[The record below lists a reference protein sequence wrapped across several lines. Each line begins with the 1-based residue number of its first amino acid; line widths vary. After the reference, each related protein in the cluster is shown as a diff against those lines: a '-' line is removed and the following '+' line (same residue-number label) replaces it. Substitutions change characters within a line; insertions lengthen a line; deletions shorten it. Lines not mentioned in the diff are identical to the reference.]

1 MRSDDDARDD
11 EIGDEVLGHGGS
23 GDNSPDARHRDP
35 LQRLIGA
42 IGAPRDRYLD
52 SDAFDSALIDNHTFD
67 DVDLA
72 DIPSATSWPAI
83 TSTDAGLAWDE
94 LLAWVTALQERFTHI
109 DHHVVPHCWWR
120 HNGHVELLVAL
131 RDHERSSFSTSA
143 PATAPMDFFRAFRD
157 ATAMLRTFTAELPC
171 ARAHEEQTVRPRP
184 IATEE
189 WESFVAADVAR
200 RQEREIKSAVED

>member
-1 MRSDDDARDD
+1 MRSDYGRRDD
-11 EIGDEVLGHGGS
+11 HTRDDDPGHDRTGD
-23 GDNSPDARHRDP
+23 SPESRHRDP
-35 LQRLIGA
+35 LQQLIGA
-42 IGAPRDRYLD
+42 VGTSPDHGFD
-52 SDAFDSALIDNHTFD
+52 SDAFGD
-67 DVDLA
+67 DDLA
-72 DIPSATSWPAI
+72 DIPAATSWPAI
-83 TSTDAGLAWDE
+83 TSTDARLAWDE
-94 LLAWVTALQERFTHI
+94 LLAWVTALQERFAQL

-143 PATAPMDFFRAFRD
+143 PATAPIDFFRAFRD
-157 ATAMLRTFTAELPC
+157 ATALLRTFTAELSC

-200 RQEREIKSAVED
+200 RQECEIESAVED

>member
-1 MRSDDDARDD
+1 MRSDHDRRDD
-11 EIGDEVLGHGGS
+11 HTRDDDPGHGRT
-23 GDNSPDARHRDP
+23 GDAPESRHRDA
-35 LQRLIGA
+35 LQQLIGA
-42 IGAPRDRYLD
+42 IGTSSNHGIENGAFD
-52 SDAFDSALIDNHTFD
+52 SDALD
-67 DVDLA
+67 DDLA
-72 DIPSATSWPAI
+72 DIPAATSWLAI
-83 TSTDAGLAWDE
+83 TSTDARLAWDE
-94 LLAWVTALQERFTHI
+94 LLAWVTALQERFTHL

-157 ATAMLRTFTAELPC
+157 ATAMLRSFTAELSC
-171 ARAHEEQTVRPRP
+171 ARAHEEQTARPRP

-200 RQEREIKSAVED
+200 RQEREIESAVDDEV